1 MKTMTRFTIL
11 LLLVVGAA
19 AQAASKRE
27 PPPVLIQAT
36 EALAKAESAGAADYA
51 PMELGFARDRL
62 AQAQAAFNK
71 RDNKATERLS
81 QQALADAELA
91 QAKAR
96 AAKARAAA
104 EALAAEN
111 QRLQRDLLGEDKQ

>member
-1 MKTMTRFTIL
+1 MTRFTIL
-11 LLLVVGAA
+11 LLLAVGTT

-36 EALAKAESAGAADYA
+36 EALAKAEAAGAADYA

-62 AQAQAAFNK
+62 GLAQAAFGK
-71 RDNKATERLS
+71 RDNKGTERFS

-91 QAKAR
+91 LAKVR

-104 EALAAEN
+104 DALAAEN
-111 QRLQRDLLGEDKQ
+111 QKMQRELLGGGEQ

>member
-1 MKTMTRFTIL
+1 MKTMTRFTIFL
-11 LLLVVGAA
+11 LLAAGAA

-36 EALAKAESAGAADYA
+36 EAVAKAEAAGAQDYA
-51 PMELGFARDRL
+51 PMELGFARDRV

-81 QQALADAELA
+81 QEALADADLA
-91 QAKAR
+91 QAKVR

-111 QRLQRDLLGEDKQ
+111 QKLERDLLGGEKQ

>member
-11 LLLVVGAA
+11 LLLAWGAT
-19 AQAASKRE
+19 AQGASTRE

-36 EALAKAESAGAADYA
+36 EAVAAAEKAGAADYA
-51 PMELGFARDRL
+51 PMELGFAKDRV

-71 RDNKATERLS
+71 RDKKNTERLA
-81 QQALADAELA
+81 QQALVDAELA
-91 QAKAR
+91 QARMR

-111 QRLQRDLLGEDKQ
+111 QRLERDLLGGEGQ